1 MVKFEFNMSSDDLQ
15 RIFALKREA
24 GVDFD
29 NYTANDYS
37 ELIFHKFIRQI
48 CSGREIVS
56 DELGVRFSKNSS
68 SE

>member
-1 MVKFEFNMSSDDLQ
+1 MSSDDLQ
-15 RIFALKREA
+15 KIFALKSEA
-24 GVDFD
+24 GSDFD

-37 ELIFHKFIRQI
+37 ELLLHKIIRQL
-48 CSGREIVS
+48 SAGREIVS